1 MIVVMTTR
9 SLTDVK
15 AHLSAYVDSVVRT
28 HERVSLTRQ
37 GRRDAVIIAADDLDG
52 LEETLAILS
61 DADLAADLRAARA
74 EAAAGLATAE
84 RPPIGLSDTGS

>member
-1 MIVVMTTR
+1 MIIVMTTA

-28 HERVSLTRQ
+28 HERVFLTRQ
-37 GRRDAVIIAADDLDG
+37 GRRDAVLLSADDLDG

-61 DADLAADLRAARA
+61 DNELVADLAAARA
-74 EAAAGLATAE
+74 EAAAGLATIE
-84 RPPIGLSDTGS
+84 RPVVGVPHRAT